1 LKLEERF
8 VEAVLYSS
16 FVHQEAVED
25 PCICEI
31 LYGQTT
37 QSQIGRRGGGPG
49 LRLVV
54 VFEKNGLGEFGQWA
68 GGILRV
74 QCVYSL
80 VLDSAGAF

>member
-1 LKLEERF
+1 MVFELSDELESLKLEYRF
-8 VEAVLYSS
+8 VEAVLYPA

-37 QSQIGRRGGGPG
+37 ESHIGRRGGRIG

-54 VFEKNGLGEFGQWA
+54 VFEEQGLFEFA
-68 GGILRV
+68 
-74 QCVYSL
+74 
-80 VLDSAGAF
+80 